1 MMMRFLIVVYLSL
14 HFSPPG
20 STFVGGFLADTAASS
35 ALISSSVVVGR
46 YHHSS
51 ALEGDSDTC
60 RCSPSPPEDDIG
72 PRELLSQAYTTL
84 TSTHLRDLL
93 RTNGAKLTGNKRQ
106 LVDRLGEILIRGVV
120 VPETYNIR
128 STDLPDGGGKRR
140 TLLDS
145 YGRLTLGE
153 LKYLLRQRGESV
165 SGNKRELVHRLMNS
179 GRKSVDASQSP
190 SHNSDSRPKSLV
202 DTNTEGWSVLE
213 PTISFVRG
221 TIAATGASKMPPRS
235 MKYDIE
241 LPLLHGLLFVN
252 KPSGYSTLPT
262 KQQLDNPTCPVYPC
276 LSDSVKEWLRT
287 DPKGRQ
293 RMEEALEYEERW
305 WEYVLRTTSKDSK
318 QRRLLKL
325 KKEEQAA
332 KISTFEPRP
341 VHRLDIDTSGIVC
354 IALTPYAL
362 RAANMMFEKKSRQEV
377 GNVDALESTGEIGLV
392 HKSYLALVEGTFD
405 REEVSTAG
413 IIEHAI
419 GKVWIEDHNEWAC
432 DISND
437 GSTAFIRPGD
447 SPVFSFVPGTLR
459 GAVTSYRTLDSIS
472 DEDAMDATRVEL
484 TPHTGRGHQLRLH
497 MASIGHPIVG
507 DLVRVGPLRIQS
519 QLRMYVYFSG
529 AIYFG
534 CILKF
539 SYLLYQH
546 SIFRCM
552 ERLYDL
558 QKRHIQA
565 DADYVF
571 MPQSFLLMH
580 GAFLQMDHLKSS
592 KSADSLSSQSLRF
605 DYL

>member
-1 MMMRFLIVVYLSL
+1 MTTRLLIVVYILL
-14 HFSPPG
+14 RLSPPG
-20 STFVGGFLADTAASS
+20 FTFVDGFLAATTASS
-35 ALISSSVVVGR
+35 ASIAASVVGGD
-46 YHHSS
+46 HSS
-51 ALEGDSDTC
+51 APSEGDSAAC
-60 RCSPSPPEDDIG
+60 RPPAPPGDDIG
-72 PRELLSQAYTTL
+72 PRELLSRAYATL
-84 TSTHLRDLL
+84 TAPQLRDLL
-93 RTNGAKLTGNKRQ
+93 RRNGSKLAGNKRQ
-106 LVDRLGEILIRGVV
+106 LADRLGEILIRGGA
-120 VPETYNIR
+120 VPEKTYAR
-128 STDLPDGGGKRR
+128 STDLPDGGKRR
-140 TLLDS
+140 SAPLDS
-145 YGRLTLGE
+145 YGRLTLKE
-153 LKYLLRQRGESV
+153 LKDLLRRRGENV

-179 GRKSVDASQSP
+179 GRKSVYASQSP
-190 SHNSDSRPKSLV
+190 SLNSDSRSKSLL
-202 DTNTEGWSVLE
+202 DTNTEGWSVLV

-235 MKYDIE
+235 EEYDIE
-241 LPLLHGLLFVN
+241 LPLIHGLLFVN

-262 KQQLDNPTCPVYPC
+262 KQQLENPTSPVYPC

-305 WEYVLRTTSKDSK
+305 WEYLLLTTSKDSK

-332 KISTFEPRP
+332 KNSTFEPRP

-377 GNVDALESTGEIGLV
+377 GNVDAPDSTAEIGLV
-392 HKSYLALVEGTFD
+392 HKSYLALVEGTFG

-413 IIEHAI
+413 IIDHAI

-447 SPVFSFVPGTLR
+447 SSVFLFVPGTLR

-472 DEDAMDATRVEL
+472 DEDATVATRVEL

-507 DLVRVGPLRIQS
+507 DL
-519 QLRMYVYFSG
+519 
-529 AIYFG
+529 
-534 CILKF
+534 
-539 SYLLYQH
+539 
-546 SIFRCM
+546 
-552 ERLYDL
+552 
-558 QKRHIQA
+558 
-565 DADYVF
+565 
-571 MPQSFLLMH
+571 MH
-580 GAFLQMDHLKSS
+580 GATSRSTETAPTSGRGLCLHASKLSMDAWGISRDGSS
-592 KSADSLSSQSLRF
+592 KKFQICRF
-605 DYL
+605 TVESKSPF